1 MNIYIYDCFRPDWFL
16 KVRVSNFEKNIFQIL
31 KVAINETS
39 TLHKTIMYLVSAW
52 NIIWMTNNK
61 AKLKITV
68 TVDSWISKLLL
79 VHTYLALD
87 NINTVIVTLAVPMFA
102 E

>member
-1 MNIYIYDCFRPDWFL
+1 
-16 KVRVSNFEKNIFQIL
+16 
-31 KVAINETS
+31 
-39 TLHKTIMYLVSAW
+39 
-52 NIIWMTNNK
+52 MTNNK